1 VSRETAPSPPS
12 PAARPESAR
21 GPWLAFA
28 GCSTIWGST
37 FLFISIGNDSLAPI
51 WAATLRLGL
60 ATLVLLA
67 IMRLT
72 RQPLPRGPA
81 LAAAMRYGIFQ
92 FGVNFPLLYWG
103 EKTVPSGLTAVLFAT
118 IPLSSALITLAFG
131 MERFNPIKMA
141 GAIVAIGGV
150 AVIGRGGGG
159 ATGHFLGMLAVLGAA
174 TFAALGTTL
183 LKRGPRQSPFGANA
197 VGSAVGF
204 VICLP
209 VSRLLGEPWVI
220 PHTAPAVFSL
230 AYLVLAGSAGAF
242 AMMAWLIHRWPVT
255 RVGFI
260 SVVVPVV
267 AMLLGVA
274 VRHEPLTGASLLGSA
289 LVLTGLG
296 IGMAADGIASRRSAG
311 AAAH

>member
-1 VSRETAPSPPS
+1 MIREPASSPPS
-12 PAARPESAR
+12 PSSRPESAR

-60 ATLVLLA
+60 ATLVLVA
-67 IMRLT
+67 ITRLT
-72 RQPLPRGPA
+72 RQSLPRGPA
-81 LAAAMRYGIFQ
+81 LTAALLYGVCQ
-92 FGVNFPLLYWG
+92 FGINFPLLYWG

-118 IPLSSALITLAFG
+118 IPLSSALITRAFG
-131 MERFNPIKMA
+131 MERLNPLKMV

-159 ATGHFLGMLAVLGAA
+159 ATGHFLGMLAVLVAA
-174 TFAALGTTL
+174 TFGALGTTL

-197 VGSAVGF
+197 VGCAVGF

-209 VSRLLGEPWVI
+209 LSRLLGEPWVI
-220 PHTAPAVFSL
+220 PHTAPALFSL
-230 AYLVLAGSAGAF
+230 VYLVLAGSAGAF
-242 AMMAWLIHRWPVT
+242 AMMAWLVHRWPVT

-260 SVVVPVV
+260 AVVVPLV
-267 AMLLGVA
+267 AMMLGVL
-274 VRHEPLTGASLLGSA
+274 VRHERLTSASALGSG
-289 LVLTGLG
+289 LVLAGLG
-296 IGMAADGIASRRSAG
+296 VGMAADGMASRRAG